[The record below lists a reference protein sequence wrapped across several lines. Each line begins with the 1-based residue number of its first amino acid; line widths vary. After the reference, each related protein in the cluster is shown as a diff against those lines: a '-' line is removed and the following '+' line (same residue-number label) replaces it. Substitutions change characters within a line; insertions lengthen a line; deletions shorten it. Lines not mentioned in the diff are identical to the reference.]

1 MTVMLSPHKVS
12 RMLRDYFAGVTQM
25 EIARRNGIDQSTVSN
40 YTQRFKV
47 RADAVGLLA
56 AGEEYSV
63 MKEVD
68 SLRSLAV
75 ELAKGKMTVEGAKQG
90 LHIIRLFHQLGVTPD
105 RHQDLIRLCGR
116 VKDQGFIDAA
126 LRVRQQEEAT
136 GMTYEQVVSRLEDL
150 APKVKPLEQREIQ
163 LKGEISQLNQSKLA
177 MGGELS
183 SLREEVEQAKKR
195 IEKEESKLESE
206 LKRKMTEFDVT
217 EQEVEEVG
225 RLKGY
230 LQGMGLD
237 LPTLIKLAKEFTI
250 EGERS

>member
-1 MTVMLSPHKVS
+1 MTVMLPPHKVS
-12 RMLRDYFAGVTQM
+12 RMLRDYFAGVTQT
-25 EIARRNGIDQSTVSN
+25 EIARRNAVDQSTVSN
-40 YTQRFKV
+40 YTRRFKV

-56 AGEEYSV
+56 AGEEFSV

-75 ELAKGKMTVEGAKQG
+75 ELAKSRMTVEGAKEG
-90 LHIIRLFHQLGVTPD
+90 LRIMRLFQQLGVSPD
-105 RHQDLIRLCGR
+105 GHQDLIRLCRR
-116 VKDQGFIDAA
+116 VKDQGFVDTA
-126 LRVRQQEEAT
+126 LRLRQQEETA
-136 GMTYEQVVSRLEDL
+136 GMTYEQVVSRFEDL
-150 APKVKPLEQREIQ
+150 APKVESLEQRETQ
-163 LKGEISQLNQSKLA
+163 LKGDISELIQSKVA
-177 MGGELS
+177 MRGELS

-195 IEKEESKLESE
+195 IEKEKSKLESE

-217 EQEVEEVG
+217 KQEVEEVG

-250 EGERS
+250 EDEKS